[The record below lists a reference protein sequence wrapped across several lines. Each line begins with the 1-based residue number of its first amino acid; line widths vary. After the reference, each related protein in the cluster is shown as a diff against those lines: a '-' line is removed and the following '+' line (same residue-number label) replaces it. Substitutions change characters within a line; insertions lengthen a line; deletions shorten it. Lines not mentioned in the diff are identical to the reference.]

1 MSKFYWGNLYGILE
15 IIWINALAYSTFKDK
30 FTGAAEG
37 GGARGRSA
45 LDRTVDTLATT
56 LDKGLSVSFFLESS
70 AP

>member
-1 MSKFYWGNLYGILE
+1 MSKFHWGNLYGILE
-15 IIWINALAYSTFKDK
+15 IIWINALAYFTFKDK
-30 FTGAAEG
+30 FTGAA

-45 LDRTVDTLATT
+45 LIRTVDTLATT